1 MTDSGIVGDIY
12 HRLESIY
19 TYREPETLMHLAER
33 LAQRVGGGPSNR
45 SESHQSK
52 WTEKTCLLI
61 TYADSIKAEG
71 KSPLCSLSEFISEY
85 IEDEINT
92 IHILPFYPSS
102 SDDGFSVIDHT
113 VVHDK
118 FGDWSQIASLSKN
131 KVIMADVVL
140 NHGSRESAWFK
151 QFLVG
156 EKPGAD
162 YFFSPDE
169 NFDLSKVV
177 RPRDH
182 SVLSPVNTPG
192 GQRLLW
198 CTFSEDQIDF
208 DFSNPD
214 VLEQFIGIILGI
226 VDQGIRILRLDA
238 VGYLWKCDGSSCL
251 NLPETHAIIKLIR
264 FITDLYDADITLVSE
279 TNLPNHE
286 NLSYFGN
293 GNEAHWIYNFSLPPL
308 ILNSLLFADSEA
320 LRSWS
325 MSMPPALEGTSYLN
339 FLSSHDGFGMR
350 PTEGILTESQR
361 SLLLNRLEANGSLF
375 TWRHV
380 STERK
385 SIYEANITLFSA
397 LEKTD
402 DDPTGIYQIER
413 FIAAHTILFCLE
425 GVPALYINNLFGS
438 RNDTPGA
445 KKSGINRR
453 INREKF
459 SMEWVRNCF
468 EDSGSKE
475 SLLFSELKRLLKL
488 RAQQAAFHPNATQFT
503 LQLGSHLFGVWRQSS
518 DRKQSI
524 FAITNLLSDDV
535 ILDLSEINLIN
546 TESWMDLIQNK
557 KFEIGKRRLRLE
569 AYQSVWI
576 TNNA

>member
-1 MTDSGIVGDIY
+1 MFRFDAVAFIWKKIGTRCINLDKTHEIV
-12 HRLESIY
+12 RLFRTLL
-19 TYREPETLMHLAER
+19 TY
-33 LAQRVGGGPSNR
+33 
-45 SESHQSK
+45 
-52 WTEKTCLLI
+52 
-61 TYADSIKAEG
+61 
-71 KSPLCSLSEFISEY
+71 
-85 IEDEINT
+85 
-92 IHILPFYPSS
+92 
-102 SDDGFSVIDHT
+102 
-113 VVHDK
+113 
-118 FGDWSQIASLSKN
+118 
-131 KVIMADVVL
+131 
-140 NHGSRESAWFK
+140 
-151 QFLVG
+151 
-156 EKPGAD
+156 
-162 YFFSPDE
+162 
-169 NFDLSKVV
+169 
-177 RPRDH
+177 
-182 SVLSPVNTPG
+182 LSPKAILVTETNTPA
-192 GQRLLW
+192 R
-198 CTFSEDQIDF
+198 
-208 DFSNPD
+208 
-214 VLEQFIGIILGI
+214 
-226 VDQGIRILRLDA
+226 
-238 VGYLWKCDGSSCL
+238 
-251 NLPETHAIIKLIR
+251 
-264 FITDLYDADITLVSE
+264 
-279 TNLPNHE
+279 E
-286 NLSYFGN
+286 NVSYFGN
-293 GNEAHWIYNFSLPPL
+293 ANEAHWIYNFSLPPL

-459 SMEWVRNCF
+459 SIEWVRNCF

>member
-1 MTDSGIVGDIY
+1 MSRRV
-12 HRLESIY
+12 HR
-19 TYREPETLMHLAER
+19 
-33 LAQRVGGGPSNR
+33 N
-45 SESHQSK
+45 
-52 WTEKTCLLI
+52 
-61 TYADSIKAEG
+61 
-71 KSPLCSLSEFISEY
+71 
-85 IEDEINT
+85 
-92 IHILPFYPSS
+92 
-102 SDDGFSVIDHT
+102 
-113 VVHDK
+113 
-118 FGDWSQIASLSKN
+118 
-131 KVIMADVVL
+131 
-140 NHGSRESAWFK
+140 
-151 QFLVG
+151 
-156 EKPGAD
+156 
-162 YFFSPDE
+162 
-169 NFDLSKVV
+169 
-177 RPRDH
+177 
-182 SVLSPVNTPG
+182 
-192 GQRLLW
+192 
-198 CTFSEDQIDF
+198 
-208 DFSNPD
+208 
-214 VLEQFIGIILGI
+214 
-226 VDQGIRILRLDA
+226 
-238 VGYLWKCDGSSCL
+238 
-251 NLPETHAIIKLIR
+251 
-264 FITDLYDADITLVSE
+264 
-279 TNLPNHE
+279 NHE

-293 GNEAHWIYNFSLPPL
+293 GNEAHWVYNFSLPPL
-308 ILNSLLFADSEA
+308 VLNSLLFADSEA

-325 MSMPPALEGTSYLN
+325 MSMPLALEGTSYLN

-380 STERK
+380 ITERK

-425 GVPALYINNLFGS
+425 GIPALYINNLLGS

-518 DRKQSI
+518 NRKQSI